1 MNGDFWTGKR
11 VLITGHTGFK
21 GSWMSLCLQ
30 RMGTQVIGYALA
42 PHTQPNLFEVADI
55 AKGMQASLC
64 GDIRDLGSLKKVI
77 LQYKP
82 EIVIHMAAQALVRYA
97 YQNPVETYATNVLGT
112 VHVMEAIRQCGGVK
126 VLINVTSDKCYD
138 NKESMLGYRE
148 TDPMGGFDPYS
159 SSKGCAELVTS
170 AYRNSFFS
178 TKSYARHGVAVAS
191 VRAGNVIGGGD
202 WAKDRLIPDCM
213 RMIAAGDPVVIRN
226 PKTIRPWQ
234 YVLEPI
240 YGYLTL
246 AEKLWD
252 RGPQYA
258 EAWNFGPDDNDAQPV
273 SWIVDQLIQLWG
285 QGPRWEMDKRDQP
298 HETACLKLD
307 CSKANTRLGWKPRL
321 HLSFALEWIVEW
333 YQNYFNKGEMR
344 QFTELQISR
353 FESMEAL

>member
-1 MNGDFWTGKR
+1 MNRDFWAGKR

-30 RMGTQVIGYALA
+30 GMRAQVIGYALA
-42 PHTQPNLFEVADI
+42 PHTQPNLFEVADV
-55 AKGMQASLC
+55 AKGMRASLC
-64 GDIRDLGSLKKVI
+64 GDVRDLGSLKKVI

-82 EIVIHMAAQALVRYA
+82 EIVVHMAAQALVHYS

-112 VHVMEAIRQCGGVK
+112 VHVMDAVRQCGGVK
-126 VLINVTSDKCYD
+126 VLISVTSDKCYD
-138 NKESMLGYRE
+138 NKESTQGYQE

-178 TKSYARHGVAVAS
+178 SKNYNQHGVAIAS

-202 WAKDRLIPDCM
+202 WALDRLIPDCM
-213 RMIAAGDPVVIRN
+213 RTIVTGDPVVIRN
-226 PKTIRPWQ
+226 PKAIRPWQ
-234 YVLEPI
+234 HVLEPI
-240 YGYLTL
+240 YGYLSL

-258 EAWNFGPDDNDAQPV
+258 EAWNFGPDDNDVQPV
-273 SWIVDQLIQLWG
+273 SWIVDRLTQLWG
-285 QGPRWEMDKRDQP
+285 QGARWEMDKLDHP
-298 HETACLKLD
+298 HETSCLKLD

-321 HLSFALEWIVEW
+321 HLSSALEWIVEW
-333 YQNYFNKGEMR
+333 YQNYYNKKEMR
-344 QFTELQISR
+344 QFTKLQISQ